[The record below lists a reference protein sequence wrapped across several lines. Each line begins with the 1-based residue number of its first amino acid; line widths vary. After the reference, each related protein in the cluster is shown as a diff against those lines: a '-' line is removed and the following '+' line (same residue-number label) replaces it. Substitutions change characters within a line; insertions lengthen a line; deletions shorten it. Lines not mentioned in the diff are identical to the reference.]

1 MIASNTLPEEFWVTI
16 NSLQLL
22 LIVYLA
28 IIISKLRERLAKLE
42 GRYDQREKNGYTEGR
57 SR

>member
-1 MIASNTLPEEFWVTI
+1 MIVATNTLPEEFWVTI

-28 IIISKLRERLAKLE
+28 IIISKLRERIARLE
-42 GRYDQREKNGYTEGR
+42 GKYEQREHNNVGH
-57 SR
+57 